1 MNKDELNNN
10 LTDNVVSNN
19 LTDHEVSNDFAD
31 DEAINNQDD
40 GPGDVETENPSANS
54 DQDTKEQ
61 QKQKNNNNMVAI
73 LVGRWAMPTTVLL
86 VLITCMSGYF
96 LSESAFTPVV
106 GMIAPVVMALIMVI
120 KEASVGKDED
130 PMLVDRRQ
138 ERKERLA
145 KSEHQLQVEINKI
158 QSTERLKKEEMKEQ
172 AHQFD
177 AREKS
182 RKEFIDLIKE
192 MNDKLTES
200 MNKEKSTELIIGDT
214 KIKIGDGGTVV
225 ESKETP
231 DVKKE
236 IEKVTE

>member
-10 LTDNVVSNN
+10 LTDN
-19 LTDHEVSNDFAD
+19 EVNNDFVD
-31 DEAINNQDD
+31 DEVINNQDD
-40 GPGDVETENPSANS
+40 GPGDVETGNPSANS
-54 DQDTKEQ
+54 DQDTNEQ
-61 QKQKNNNNMVAI
+61 QKQKNNNMVAI